1 MSAIVVS
8 HPGRKEETRVFLPE
22 GWICLHRRIQQNP
35 LWYRERFTPGQAWV
49 DLLLSAAYK
58 RHTVQL
64 KRSSAVLVIER
75 GQILTS
81 QARLAELWQWD
92 RKTIRGFLRGLERAR
107 MLLIQTTKAGPNGYT
122 LLSVLN
128 YDAYQSVTGNPP
140 LSDSTSGPHY
150 DSPITPQLLP
160 ITNKENKENKKDL
173 SKKHCAGNT
182 DLATKKHADERFAR
196 PPAHP
201 EKRSGPRRRPK
212 PHVYWDPKPKWV
224 KKHPSLKT
232 AQIRIDPQLLSQL
245 EADYSRVDVP
255 QELRRMKQHALANPT
270 WARTKKDWRR
280 TFGNWLRTADG
291 RFDDERF
298 RAAAAATRG
307 RRSVVDTVYE
317 TPKERSKREAE
328 DRERITACRIDHERD
343 GVKGRGWFYCPDACG
358 WKRLIREREPT

>member
-49 DLLLSAAYK
+49 DLLLSVAYK

-160 ITNKENKENKKDL
+160 ITNKENKL
-173 SKKHCAGNT
+173 SKKLLSVPVTQRGDSDAGSAPIGKHPRDAKEPS
-182 DLATKKHADERFAR
+182 DLVWFEPDDSLAWVAEIDVELAKRFPERTAQLERRGETWEGHLRSLSSWHATAPKSKRKRVSAHRWLIGTKFRAEERSAIHA
-196 PPAHP
+196 
-201 EKRSGPRRRPK
+201 SGHRPK
-212 PHVYWDPKPKWV
+212 GGASVGGA
-224 KKHPSLKT
+224 KT
-232 AQIRIDPQLLSQL
+232 FEQMQREDDARRL
-245 EADYSRVDVP
+245 E
-255 QELRRMKQHALANPT
+255 Q
-270 WARTKKDWRR
+270 AREKDR
-280 TFGNWLRTADG
+280 L
-291 RFDDERF
+291 E
-298 RAAAAATRG
+298 
-307 RRSVVDTVYE
+307 
-317 TPKERSKREAE
+317 
-328 DRERITACRIDHERD
+328 RERKEKSNR
-343 GVKGRGWFYCPDACG
+343 
-358 WKRLIREREPT
+358 

>member
-49 DLLLSAAYK
+49 DLLLSVAYK

-160 ITNKENKENKKDL
+160 ITNKENKL
-173 SKKHCAGNT
+173 SKKLLSVPVTQRGDSDAGSAPIGKHPRDAKEPSDLVWFEPDDSLAWVAEIDVELAKRFPERTAQLERSGETWQDDLRRLSNWHSTCAPSERKRLT
-182 DLATKKHADERFAR
+182 AQRWLLHRLFPKDERKAKHANR
-196 PPAHP
+196 H
-201 EKRSGPRRRPK
+201 RPK
-212 PHVYWDPKPKWV
+212 GGGEVGGAKPFEQMQREDDARR
-224 KKHPSLKT
+224 LEE
-232 AQIRIDPQLLSQL
+232 ARERDRINREKGL
-245 EADYSRVDVP
+245 VDA
-255 QELRRMKQHALANPT
+255 E
-270 WARTKKDWRR
+270 
-280 TFGNWLRTADG
+280 
-291 RFDDERF
+291 
-298 RAAAAATRG
+298 G
-307 RRSVVDTVYE
+307 RRIRKE
-317 TPKERSKREAE
+317 T
-328 DRERITACRIDHERD
+328 
-343 GVKGRGWFYCPDACG
+343 
-358 WKRLIREREPT
+358 